1 MSTQSTPP
9 SFSLTKLPI
18 VCLLA
23 GICCA
28 LWGSAF
34 PCVKIGYMLFSVD
47 TAHVPSIL
55 LFAGM
60 RFFLAGVLAVLI
72 GSAAARR
79 PLLPRS
85 RRTWRHIAHLSL
97 LQTILQYIFFY
108 ISLAHTTGVKGS
120 IIGASNAFAALLIA
134 ALLFRQETLTGR
146 KLLGCVLGFAGVVL
160 VNLGQ
165 GGLDGTFQITGE
177 GFVFLSS
184 ASYAFSSVFLK
195 RYSAEDDPV
204 LLSGWQFLLG
214 GVVMMVVGFAWGGRV
229 GPLAP
234 TAGLMLL
241 YLACISAVAYSLWG
255 VLLKYNPVS
264 RVTVFSFMTPVFG
277 AALSALLLRE
287 GAQLLGRSTLAA
299 LALVCAG
306 IWAVNTAPKEN
317 LSSGGN
323 EHDQ

>member
-60 RFFLAGVLAVLI
+60 RFFLAGVLAVPI

-108 ISLAHTTGVKGS
+108 IGLAHTTGVKGS

-134 ALLFRQETLTGR
+134 ALLFRQRQRRQQRQTTRSRSVKQEIRFSVPAAALTR
-146 KLLGCVLGFAGVVL
+146 AR
-160 VNLGQ
+160 
-165 GGLDGTFQITGE
+165 IPH
-177 GFVFLSS
+177 S
-184 ASYAFSSVFLK
+184 A
-195 RYSAEDDPV
+195 
-204 LLSGWQFLLG
+204 
-214 GVVMMVVGFAWGGRV
+214 
-229 GPLAP
+229 
-234 TAGLMLL
+234 
-241 YLACISAVAYSLWG
+241 ISAVL
-255 VLLKYNPVS
+255 
-264 RVTVFSFMTPVFG
+264 
-277 AALSALLLRE
+277 
-287 GAQLLGRSTLAA
+287 
-299 LALVCAG
+299 
-306 IWAVNTAPKEN
+306 
-317 LSSGGN
+317 
-323 EHDQ
+323 H

>member
-108 ISLAHTTGVKGS
+108 IGLAHTTGVKGS

-134 ALLFRQETLTGR
+134 ALLFRQET
-146 KLLGCVLGFAGVVL
+146 A
-160 VNLGQ
+160 
-165 GGLDGTFQITGE
+165 DGTQ
-177 GFVFLSS
+177 
-184 ASYAFSSVFLK
+184 
-195 RYSAEDDPV
+195 
-204 LLSGWQFLLG
+204 
-214 GVVMMVVGFAWGGRV
+214 
-229 GPLAP
+229 AP
-234 TAGLMLL
+234 GLRAGLCRRGAGQSGSGRSGRRLSDHRRRL
-241 YLACISAVAYSLWG
+241 CIPLQ
-255 VLLKYNPVS
+255 
-264 RVTVFSFMTPVFG
+264 R
-277 AALSALLLRE
+277 LLRLFFCFSE
-287 GAQLLGRSTLAA
+287 TL
-299 LALVCAG
+299 
-306 IWAVNTAPKEN
+306 
-317 LSSGGN
+317 
-323 EHDQ
+323 